1 MPGRPSKKVFCESM
15 TRASNYSIQC
25 RAKGNLMKSGYYRCK
40 NHAGLSTGPK
50 SIEGKI
56 KALKNLISMKYKT
69 DDEIREIL
77 RRNPGTVAARPSID
91 QNSQRKRY
99 AWTIDNIQM
108 D

>member
-1 MPGRPSKKVFCESM
+1 MRNKIFCESK
-15 TRASNYSIQC
+15 TRASNYTVQC

-50 SIEGKI
+50 SIDGKL

-77 RRNPGTVAARPSID
+77 RRNSRTVD
-91 QNSQRKRY
+91 VGD
-99 AWTIDNIQM
+99 TINDNM
-108 D
+108 